1 MPIISLLPNLGGIS
15 IPGITN
21 RVGGPLASLFD
32 NTNTITT
39 LQYPRDLGS
48 PTRGH
53 YVKFT
58 VNETVEPAN
67 YDGSVAQQISN
78 LVENP
83 GLNSVSSFAGN
94 IATSIGN
101 FIKEAGA
108 SSVTNAYNVAL
119 NNTKKR
125 QVATVALYMPETV
138 SFSYEASYSAV
149 SVTGAITQAA
159 SSIPKIGEGIQSISN
174 AVNSDA
180 AKLLLKTQGLALNPQ
195 EQLLFQGIGFR
206 TYSLAFTFTPF
217 SQEESETVKSIIQTF
232 RQYAAP
238 TLRPGAAGM
247 FFVPPGTFN
256 LDFYFN
262 GDINSNVTKVAESV
276 LTGVEVNYT
285 PNCWSTHKDGAPIQ
299 TTMTLAFQE
308 IELIDSNKVIEGY

>member
-58 VNETVEPAN
+58 VKETVEPAN
-67 YDGSVAQQISN
+67 YDSTTDMGVTSAIGIAKN
-78 LVENP
+78 A
-83 GLNSVSSFAGN
+83 VSSLTNFAMDAYN
-94 IATSIGN
+94 SNSI
-101 FIKEAGA
+101 
-108 SSVTNAYNVAL
+108 TNAYNVQF
-119 NNTKKR
+119 NKTKSK

-138 SFSYEASYSAV
+138 SFSYEASYTDV
-149 SVTGAITQAA
+149 SVTGAVTDALSQ
-159 SSIPKIGEGIQSISN
+159 IGKGVGSGIQSIAN
-174 AVNSDA
+174 AATSDA
-180 AKLLLKTQGLALNPQ
+180 AKLMLRTQGLAMNPQ
-195 EQLLFQGIGFR
+195 KQLLFEGIGFR

-276 LTGVEVNYT
+276 LKGVEVNYT
-285 PNCWSTHKDGAPIQ
+285 PNGWATHKDGAPIQ